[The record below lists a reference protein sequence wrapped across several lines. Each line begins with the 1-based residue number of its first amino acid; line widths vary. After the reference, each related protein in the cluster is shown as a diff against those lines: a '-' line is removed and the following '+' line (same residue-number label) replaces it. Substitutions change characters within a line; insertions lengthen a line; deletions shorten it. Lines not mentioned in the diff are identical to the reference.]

1 MLEANLATDVVDQC
15 LSSPDNAPT
24 IVQDNKEL
32 LLKRDY
38 ELLLSS
44 AKSHP
49 SVHSAAHIAHSV
61 SWRKIWDNALEYGV
75 RGTRCAQSVLR
86 VLCRPTFGERLCHL

>member
-38 ELLLSS
+38 ELLLSP
-44 AKSHP
+44 AMSHP
-49 SVHSAAHIAHSV
+49 SVHSAWLKLLIPFPGGKS
-61 SWRKIWDNALEYGV
+61 
-75 RGTRCAQSVLR
+75 GTMPLNMV
-86 VLCRPTFGERLCHL
+86 